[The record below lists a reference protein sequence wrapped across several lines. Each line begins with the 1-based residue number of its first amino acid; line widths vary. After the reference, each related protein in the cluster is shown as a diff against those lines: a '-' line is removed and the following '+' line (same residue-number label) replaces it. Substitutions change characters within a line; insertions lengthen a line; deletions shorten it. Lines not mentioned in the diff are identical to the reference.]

1 MRALYIH
8 GYQSSPLKE
17 KVDILN
23 QKFDEVFAPF
33 IDWDDEKTRTNLFS
47 DLSDLIGRN
56 GITHVIG
63 SSMGGQMAFYLAS
76 YNDINCL
83 AFNPA
88 FGYMFN
94 DLGLDLGD
102 RKLSKN
108 IVIALGGNDTVIPS
122 YTTIKFLYDNDFT
135 ISENLS
141 VNILSIGHQIDL
153 KSFES
158 QVDILIK

>member
-1 MRALYIH
+1 MKALYIH

-33 IDWDDEKTRTNLFS
+33 IDWDDKKTRITLFK
-47 DLSDLIGRN
+47 DLSNLIEEK

-83 AFNPA
+83 SFNPA
-88 FGYMFN
+88 FGYRFN

-102 RKLSKN
+102 RKLSKK
-108 IVIALGGNDTVIPS
+108 IFIALGSKDTVIPS
-122 YTTIKFLYDNDFT
+122 YTTIEFLYKNNFKV
-135 ISENLS
+135 SENLR
-141 VNILSIGHQIDL
+141 VNVLPIEHQIDL
-153 KSFES
+153 ESFES